1 MFRISALYDG
11 RRYTTRSTAT
21 DLSSALSDTMN
32 QLTAAGVDTDKIILL
47 RVARTVGKQ
56 TVRVS
61 EAKPRKAR
69 PAKPAVANGA
79 KPAAPAQPAPVK
91 K

>member
-11 RRYTTRSTAT
+11 RRYSTRSTAT
-21 DLSSALSDTMN
+21 DLSSALSDSMA
-32 QLTAAGVDTDKIILL
+32 QLAGAGVDTDKIVVL
-47 RVARTVGKQ
+47 RVARAVGKT
-56 TVRVS
+56 TVRVA

-69 PAKPAVANGA
+69 PAKPAAP
-79 KPAAPAQPAPVK
+79 KPAAPAQAAPVK